1 MELTHEQIS
10 EFILKATSNSDGFNQ
25 LIEVILNSLMHH
37 ERRMFLDD
45 SSDSGNGFRPRRFC
59 YGHYEFRLKVPRTRQ
74 GSFYPVLL
82 AVIKREDEERARL
95 FTSLYSKGL
104 TTEQIGEVAEE
115 LYGKHYSKPQ
125 VSYLSRSCAEEV
137 EAWLNRELA
146 NRYLAVFIDATFSPT
161 RRGDSVRREA
171 YYTLLGLLP
180 DGRRE
185 VLGIVNHPTEGAINW
200 QQELLALQERG
211 VSKIDLI
218 VSDALAGIENAV
230 TASFP
235 MAKHQLCVTHLKRN
249 MAALVPHKKRGV
261 LMEELKEIFPM
272 EQKGKS
278 VMQQYQLFCNFVEK
292 WSKAYPRFSKFKHER
307 NIAHF
312 TYLQFPPQVQRMIYT
327 TNWIER
333 LNRDYKRVLKMR
345 GAMPSPQA
353 VLFLLGEVARS
364 KTETTYS
371 KKLPYIGEWLEE
383 EALSDD
389 NKKVK

>member
-1 MELTHEQIS
+1 MELTREQIS
-10 EFILKATSNSDGFNQ
+10 EFILKATSSSDGFNQ
-25 LIEVILNSLMHH
+25 LVEIMLNSLMQH
-37 ERRMFLDD
+37 ERRIFLDETAD
-45 SSDSGNGFRPRRFC
+45 SCNGFRPRRFC
-59 YGHYEFRLKVPRTRQ
+59 HGHYEFNLKVPRTRQ

-82 AVIKREDEERARL
+82 AV
-95 FTSLYSKGL
+95 
-104 TTEQIGEVAEE
+104 
-115 LYGKHYSKPQ
+115 
-125 VSYLSRSCAEEV
+125 
-137 EAWLNRELA
+137 
-146 NRYLAVFIDATFSPT
+146 FIDATFIPT
-161 RRGDSVRREA
+161 RREDSVRREA
-171 YYTLLGLLP
+171 YYTFLGLLP

-200 QQELLALQERG
+200 KQELLALQERG
-211 VSKIDLI
+211 IRQIDLI

-230 TASFP
+230 AESFP

-261 LMEELKEIFPM
+261 LLEELKEIFPM

-292 WSKAYPRFSKFKHER
+292 WSKIYPGFSKFKHER

-371 KKLPYIGEWLEE
+371 KKLPYIGEWLEKE
-383 EALSDD
+383 GS
-389 NKKVK
+389 K

>member
-1 MELTHEQIS
+1 MELTREQIS

-37 ERRMFLDD
+37 ERRMFLDET
-45 SSDSGNGFRPRRFC
+45 SDSGNGFRPRRFC

-115 LYGKHYSKPQ
+115 LYGKHYSKQQ
-125 VSYLSRSCAEEV
+125 VSYLSRSCAKEV

-249 MAALVPHKKRGV
+249 MTALVPHKKRGV

-371 KKLPYIGEWLEE
+371 KKLPYISEWLEE

>member
-1 MELTHEQIS
+1 MELTREQIS
-10 EFILKATSNSDGFNQ
+10 EFILKATSSSDGFNQ

-37 ERRMFLDD
+37 ERRMFLDEA
-45 SSDSGNGFRPRRFC
+45 SDSGNGFRPRRFC

-115 LYGKHYSKPQ
+115 LYGKHYSKQQ

-171 YYTLLGLLP
+171 YYTLLGLLS

-230 TASFP
+230 
-235 MAKHQLCVTHLKRN
+235 
-249 MAALVPHKKRGV
+249 
-261 LMEELKEIFPM
+261 
-272 EQKGKS
+272 
-278 VMQQYQLFCNFVEK
+278 
-292 WSKAYPRFSKFKHER
+292 
-307 NIAHF
+307 
-312 TYLQFPPQVQRMIYT
+312 
-327 TNWIER
+327 
-333 LNRDYKRVLKMR
+333 
-345 GAMPSPQA
+345 
-353 VLFLLGEVARS
+353 
-364 KTETTYS
+364 
-371 KKLPYIGEWLEE
+371 
-383 EALSDD
+383 
-389 NKKVK
+389 

>member
-1 MELTHEQIS
+1 MELTREQIS
-10 EFILKATSNSDGFNQ
+10 EFILKATSSSDGFNQ

-37 ERRMFLDD
+37 ERRMFLDEA
-45 SSDSGNGFRPRRFC
+45 SDSGNGFRPRRFC

-115 LYGKHYSKPQ
+115 LYGKHYSKQQ
-125 VSYLSRSCAEEV
+125 VSYLSRACAEEV

-200 QQELLALQERG
+200 KQELLALHERG

-218 VSDALAGIENAV
+218 VSDALTGIENAV
-230 TASFP
+230 AESFP

-272 EQKGKS
+272 EQKGIS

>member
-37 ERRMFLDD
+37 ERRMFLDET
-45 SSDSGNGFRPRRFC
+45 SDSGNGFRPRRFC

-115 LYGKHYSKPQ
+115 LYGKHYSKQQ

-200 QQELLALQERG
+200 KQELLALQERG

-272 EQKGKS
+272 EQKGIS

-371 KKLPYIGEWLEE
+371 KKLPYISEWLEE

-389 NKKVK
+389 NKKAK

>member
-1 MELTHEQIS
+1 MELTREQIS
-10 EFILKATSNSDGFNQ
+10 EFILKATSSSDSFNQ
-25 LIEVILNSLMHH
+25 LIEVILNSLMQH
-37 ERRMFLDD
+37 ERRMFLGEAT
-45 SSDSGNGFRPRRFC
+45 DSGNGFRPRRFC
-59 YGHYEFRLKVPRTRQ
+59 YGHYEFHLKVPRTRQ

-104 TTEQIGEVAEE
+104 TTEQIGEVAED
-115 LYGKHYSKPQ
+115 LYGKHYSKQQ
-125 VSYLSRSCAEEV
+125 VSYLSRACAEEV
-137 EAWLNRELA
+137 EAWLNRELS

-161 RRGDSVRREA
+161 RREDSVRREA

-200 QQELLALQERG
+200 KHELLALQERG

-218 VSDALAGIENAV
+218 VSDALTGIENAV
-230 TASFP
+230 AESFP

-272 EQKGKS
+272 GQKGKS

-292 WSKAYPRFSKFKHER
+292 WSKAYPGFSKFKHER

-353 VLFLLGEVARS
+353 VLFLLGEVVRS

-371 KKLPYIGEWLEE
+371 KKLPYISEWLEE
-383 EALSDD
+383 ESS
-389 NKKVK
+389 KQ

>member
-37 ERRMFLDD
+37 ERRMFLDET
-45 SSDSGNGFRPRRFC
+45 SDSGNGFRPRRFC

-115 LYGKHYSKPQ
+115 LYGKHYSKQQ

-200 QQELLALQERG
+200 KQELLALQERG

-272 EQKGKS
+272 EQKGIS
-278 VMQQYQLFCNFVEK
+278 VMHQYKLFCNFVEK

-371 KKLPYIGEWLEE
+371 KKLPYISEWLEE
-383 EALSDD
+383 EDS
-389 NKKVK
+389 KQ

>member
-1 MELTHEQIS
+1 MELTHDQIS
-10 EFILKATSNSDGFNQ
+10 EFILKATSSSDSFNK

-37 ERRMFLDD
+37 ERRMFLDETA
-45 SSDSGNGFRPRRFC
+45 DSGNGFRPRRFC
-59 YGHYEFRLKVPRTRQ
+59 YGHYEFHLKVPRTRQ

-115 LYGKHYSKPQ
+115 LYGKHYSKQQ

-137 EAWLNRELA
+137 EAWLNRELSS
-146 NRYLAVFIDATFSPT
+146 RYLAVFIDATFSPI
-161 RRGDSVRREA
+161 RREDSVRREA

-200 QQELLALQERG
+200 KQELLALHERG
-211 VSKIDLI
+211 VRQIDLI
-218 VSDALAGIENAV
+218 ISDALTGIENAV
-230 TASFP
+230 AASFP

-249 MAALVPHKKRGV
+249 MAALVPYKKRAM

-278 VMQQYQLFCNFVEK
+278 VMQQYQQFCNFVEK
-292 WSKAYPRFSKFKHER
+292 WSKAYPGFSKFKHER

-345 GAMPSPQA
+345 GTMPSPQA

-371 KKLPYIGEWLEE
+371 KKIPYIGEWREKE
-383 EALSDD
+383 GS
-389 NKKVK
+389 K